1 MNKPTSSGFG
11 LESEDSRGE
20 LWFTR
25 VFEAPRELVFLCL
38 TEPEHLTHF
47 WGPTGV
53 SAPLERIRV
62 DARPGGAFETVMV
75 NDSDG
80 SEYVMRAVYDEV
92 RPPELLSWTDV
103 DTGAR
108 VSSELVELAPDRT
121 ELRIHQMDVPQPFM
135 AGESQKG
142 FMTSLERFAV
152 HLARLTRT
160 TPDPG
165 ASLAEREEG

>member
-1 MNKPTSSGFG
+1 MSNATNHTSAQETEGP
-11 LESEDSRGE
+11 RGE

-25 VFEAPRELVFLCL
+25 VFEAPRELVFRCL

-53 SAPLERIRV
+53 HTPLERTRV
-62 DARPGGAFETVMV
+62 DARPGGVFETVMV
-75 NDSDG
+75 NDTDG

-103 DTGAR
+103 HSGVR
-108 VSSELVELAPDRT
+108 VSSQLIELGPDRT
-121 ELRIHQMDVPQPFM
+121 ELRIHQMDVPEAFM

-142 FMTSLERFAV
+142 FLTSLERFAV
-152 HLARLTRT
+152 HLERLT
-160 TPDPG
+160 G
-165 ASLAEREEG
+165 AAA